1 MSLAFGVSEED
12 VATVLALSFGM
23 RQLDDDTIADYFDH
37 IDGDEVE
44 KAALYGNSMD
54 EQTEYAYNDIA
65 RQLLTSLRRSVFPM
79 VRNRWIPCG
88 YNLFM
93 HCLPAR
99 DFCAPWIWKW
109 PSICLIHQRRRRRV
123 RLAHLRLNVMERSCV
138 WNEQSAQAGS
148 ANGATLLCRVAHL
161 KLGAQ
166 G

>member
-65 RQLLTSLRRSVFPM
+65 RQLLPIIAEER
-79 VRNRWIPCG
+79 
-88 YNLFM
+88 
-93 HCLPAR
+93 LP
-99 DFCAPWIWKW
+99 D
-109 PSICLIHQRRRRRV
+109 
-123 RLAHLRLNVMERSCV
+123 
-138 WNEQSAQAGS
+138 
-148 ANGATLLCRVAHL
+148 
-161 KLGAQ
+161 GAQ
-166 G
+166 PLDSMRLQSIYALFAGEGFLRALDLEMAKHLSHTPAATSAGEPSTPTP